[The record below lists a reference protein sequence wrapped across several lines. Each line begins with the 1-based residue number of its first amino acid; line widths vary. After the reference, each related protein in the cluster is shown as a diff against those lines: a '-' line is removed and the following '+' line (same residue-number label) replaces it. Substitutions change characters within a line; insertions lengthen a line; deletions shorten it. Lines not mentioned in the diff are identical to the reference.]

1 MAILND
7 EIVKL
12 IKRYE
17 GGWSVDPRDKGN
29 AGGGCTMSGVTLAT
43 FRSVYGQKKTCADLK
58 KLTNAQWNFIFKS
71 KYWNRWKADDI
82 KNQSIANLLV
92 DWLWVSGAWGIKYPQ
107 RVLGVVDDG
116 IVGAKTIAAINNYKN
131 QEQLFNKLWAKRK
144 AHFEGIV
151 AANPSQKVF
160 LKGWLNRLNAFKFKK

>member
-17 GGWSVDPRDKGN
+17 GGWSNHPNDK
-29 AGGGCTMSGVTLAT
+29 GGCTMSGVTLAT

-58 KLTNAQWNFIFKS
+58 KLTNAQWILIFRA
-71 KYWNRWKADDI
+71 KYWQRWKADDI

-107 RVLGVVDDG
+107 RVLGVADDG

>member
-1 MAILND
+1 MANYLELVPI
-7 EIVKL
+7 
-12 IKRYE
+12 IKKWE

-29 AGGGCTMSGVTLAT
+29 VGGGCTMSGVTLAT
-43 FRSVYGQKKTCADLK
+43 FRSVYVNKKTCADLK
-58 KLTNAQWNFIFKS
+58 KLTNAQWNLIFRV
-71 KYWNRWKADDI
+71 KYWQRWKADEI

-151 AANPSQKVF
+151 SANPSQKVF